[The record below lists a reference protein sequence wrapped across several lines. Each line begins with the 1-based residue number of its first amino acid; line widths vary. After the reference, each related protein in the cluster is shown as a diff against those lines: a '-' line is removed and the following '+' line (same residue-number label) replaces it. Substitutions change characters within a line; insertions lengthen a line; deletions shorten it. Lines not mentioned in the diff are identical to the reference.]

1 MNYVAKV
8 LLRDSNGDLLILR
21 RSETHPRFAF
31 HDDLPGGMVEPDED
45 TLDAALREVFEET
58 GLELTMTDLKLAH
71 EHDRSALTKYLIYEA
86 ELTVPRPPIVISW
99 EHDQFEWVSL
109 SDLLARP
116 RPTNLDSFHK
126 MVLDYLNSTT
136 DEE

>member
-8 LLRDSNGDLLILR
+8 LLRDSNGNLLILR

-45 TLDAALREVFEET
+45 TLDAAVREVFEET

-71 EHDRSALTKYLIYEA
+71 EHDRSVLTKYLIYEA
-86 ELTVPRPPIVISW
+86 ALTADRPPVTISW
-99 EHDQFEWVSL
+99 EHDRFEWVSP

-116 RPTNLDSFHK
+116 RPSDIDSFHK
-126 MVLDYLNSTT
+126 MVLDYLGSSKGS
-136 DEE
+136 E